1 MDGAQA
7 DGPARL
13 VPAGTDT
20 SGTDTPG
27 TGPSRIDAEVARLG
41 QELGRQ
47 MRLLHLLKV
56 QLTGLMPPGLEW
68 AAFGVLSQLTRCG
81 AKRQSDLAELSL
93 LDPSTVS
100 RHVGQLVRQR
110 LVERRPDPEDGRAV
124 QLVATDRGQAV
135 VAETTSRRNTVF
147 LSALQG
153 WDAADLRALT
163 KLLSRFNDDLETF
176 RRGASRAGPPP
187 GPPSRQPSGHRPA
200 PGATDPREHA

>member
-1 MDGAQA
+1 MDGAQT
-7 DGPARL
+7 DGSAGF
-13 VPAGTDT
+13 VPAGTET
-20 SGTDTPG
+20 SGT
-27 TGPSRIDAEVARLG
+27 GPLRIDAEVARLG

-124 QLVATDRGQAV
+124 QLVATEQGQAV
-135 VAETTSRRNTVF
+135 VAETTSQRNTVF

-153 WDAADLRALT
+153 WDAADLRTLT
-163 KLLSRFNDDLETF
+163 ELLSRFNDDLETF
-176 RRGASRAGPPP
+176 RQSAID
-187 GPPSRQPSGHRPA
+187 RPE

>member
-1 MDGAQA
+1 MDDAQA
-7 DGPARL
+7 DGPAEL

-20 SGTDTPG
+20 PGTDTPG
-27 TGPSRIDAEVARLG
+27 TGPSGIDAEVARLG
-41 QELGRQ
+41 RELGRH

-135 VAETTSRRNTVF
+135 VAETTSRRNAVF

-163 KLLSRFNDDLETF
+163 ELLSRFNGDLETF
-176 RRGASRAGPPP
+176 RQGAID
-187 GPPSRQPSGHRPA
+187 RPA

>member
-1 MDGAQA
+1 MDGTQA
-7 DGPARL
+7 DGPAEF
-13 VPAGTDT
+13 VPPGIDT
-20 SGTDTPG
+20 SGTDILGADPSGTDPSG
-27 TGPSRIDAEVARLG
+27 TGLSGIDTEVARLG

-100 RHVGQLVRQR
+100 RHVGQLVRQQ

-135 VAETTSRRNTVF
+135 VAETTSQRNTVF
-147 LSALQG
+147 RSALQG
-153 WDAADLRALT
+153 WDAADLGALT
-163 KLLSRFNDDLETF
+163 ELLSRFNDDLEAF
-176 RRGASRAGPPP
+176 RQGAID
-187 GPPSRQPSGHRPA
+187 RPA
-200 PGATDPREHA
+200 PGATDPREYS